1 MHMNSD
7 KPQKMIIPCILNILK
22 EYTYDEDHAMRQEEI
37 GKKLKSEYGIDID
50 RKTLSRNLKTI
61 LDNM

>member
-37 GKKLKSEYGIDID
+37 GNIQNCI
-50 RKTLSRNLKTI
+50 RKTEMRGAGR
-61 LDNM
+61 